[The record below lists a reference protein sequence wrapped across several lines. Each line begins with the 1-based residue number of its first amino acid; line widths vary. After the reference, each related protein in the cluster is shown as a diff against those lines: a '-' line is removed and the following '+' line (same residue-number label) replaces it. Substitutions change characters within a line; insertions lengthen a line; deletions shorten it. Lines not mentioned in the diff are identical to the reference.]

1 MNYSEALDYIHKIS
15 WTGSRPGLERI
26 SELCALL
33 GDPQDKLKFIHVG
46 GTNGKGSF
54 CSMLSSV
61 LMASG
66 LKVGTYTS
74 PYIYRFNERIM
85 INGSPIADDVLARLT
100 ERVKTCADKM
110 ADPPTEFELITAL
123 GFLYFAEEEC
133 DIVVLEV
140 GLGGR
145 LDATNIIKTPILSV
159 ITGIALDHTAILGD
173 TVEKIA
179 AEKAGIIKAG
189 VPVLCGCPKES
200 GAAKVIAARAK
211 EMGCEMR
218 YAKDAPITAMRCVLG
233 ETRFDY
239 KSYTDVKIRLCGLY
253 QPYNCAAVLD
263 AVTLLNERGT
273 GIDDVAVYRGLKNAR
288 WPARFEILSR
298 DPDIIFDGGHNPEG
312 IAALWD
318 SVSYYYPGLK
328 VIMLS
333 GVMADKDYPRMAES
347 LAPLAHKVHTFAP
360 ANPRAL
366 DAAKYSAAFEK
377 CGVCAVPHGTARCAL
392 EEAIEDAKKTDL
404 PLIICGSLYSYAEIR
419 AELDEIM
426 KL

>member
-1 MNYSEALDYIHKIS
+1 MNYTEALEYIHKIS

-26 SELCALL
+26 TELCRLI

-61 LMASG
+61 LIASG
-66 LKVGTYTS
+66 RKVGTYTS

-85 INGSPIADDVLARLT
+85 INGEPIPDEKLARLT
-100 ERVKTCADKM
+100 EKVKEQADTM

-123 GFLYFAEEEC
+123 GFLYFAEENC

-145 LDATNIIKTPILSV
+145 LGATNIIKTPILSV
-159 ITGIALDHTAILGD
+159 ITGISLDHTAILGD
-173 TVEKIA
+173 TEEKIA
-179 AEKAGIIKAG
+179 AEKAGIIKKG
-189 VPVLCGCPKES
+189 VPVLCGCPAG
-200 GAAKVIAARAK
+200 GARDVITARAR
-211 EMGCEMR
+211 EMGCEIH

-239 KSYTDVKIRLCGLY
+239 KSYTDVSIRLCGLY
-253 QPYNCAAVLD
+253 QPYNCASVLD
-263 AVTLLNERGT
+263 AITVLLKMGIE
-273 GIDDVAVYRGLKNAR
+273 IDDVAVYHGLKKAK
-288 WPARFEILSR
+288 WPARFEILAR

-328 VIMLS
+328 VVLLS
-333 GVMADKDYPRMAES
+333 GVMADKDYPQMAKS
-347 LAPLAHKVHTFAP
+347 LSPLAECVHTFAP

-366 DAAKYSAAFEK
+366 NAGSYAEAFEK
-377 CGVCAVPHGTARCAL
+377 CGVTAVPHATAYDAL
-392 EEAIEDAKKTDL
+392 ASAINEAKAKDL

-419 AELDEIM
+419 AELSKIM
-426 KL
+426 

>member
-1 MNYSEALDYIHKIS
+1 MNYTEALEYIHKIS

-26 SELCALL
+26 AELCRLL
-33 GDPQDKLKFIHVG
+33 GDPQDKLRFIHIG

-54 CSMLSSV
+54 SAMLSSV
-61 LMASG
+61 LAASG
-66 LKVGTYTS
+66 KKVGTYTS
-74 PYIYRFNERIM
+74 PYIFRFNERIM
-85 INGSPIADDVLARLT
+85 INGTPIPDEKLARLT
-100 ERVKTCADKM
+100 ERVKEKADTM

-123 GFLYFAEEEC
+123 GFLYFCEENC

-145 LDATNIIKTPILSV
+145 LDATNIIKTPVLSV
-159 ITGIALDHTAILGD
+159 ITGISLDHTAILGD
-173 TVEKIA
+173 TEEKIA
-179 AEKAGIIKAG
+179 AEKAGIIKKS
-189 VPVLCGCPKES
+189 VPVLCGCPAG
-200 GAAKVIAARAK
+200 GARDVITARAK
-211 EMGCEMR
+211 EMGCEIS

-239 KSYTDVKIRLCGLY
+239 KSYTDVSIRLCGLY
-253 QPYNCAAVLD
+253 QPYNCASVLD
-263 AVTLLNERGT
+263 AVTILNKRGM
-273 GIDDVAVYRGLKNAR
+273 GIDDTAVYRGLRSAK

-328 VIMLS
+328 VILLS
-333 GVMADKDYPRMAES
+333 GVMADKDYPQMAKS
-347 LAPLAHKVHTFAP
+347 LSPLAECVHTFAP

-366 DAAKYSAAFEK
+366 NADDYAAAFKK
-377 CGVCAVPHGTARCAL
+377 CGVTAYAHKTAREAL
-392 EEAIEDAKKTDL
+392 VSAINDAKTNDL

-419 AELDEIM
+419 TELDNIM
-426 KL
+426 

>member
-1 MNYSEALDYIHKIS
+1 MNYTEALEYIHKIS

-33 GDPQDKLKFIHVG
+33 GNPQDSLKFIHVG

-61 LMASG
+61 LVESG
-66 LKVGTYTS
+66 RKVGTYTS
-74 PYIYRFNERIM
+74 PYICRFNERIM
-85 INGSPIADDVLARLT
+85 INNTPIADATLARLT
-100 ERVKTCADKM
+100 EKVKEKADTM

-123 GFLYFAEEEC
+123 GFLYFAEEKC

-159 ITGIALDHTAILGD
+159 VTGIALDHTAILGD

-179 AEKAGIIKAG
+179 AEKAGIFKKG

-200 GAAKVIAARAK
+200 GAARVIAAKAK
-211 EMGCEMR
+211 ELDCPLT
-218 YAKDAPITAMRCVLG
+218 YAKDSPITAMRCVLG

-239 KSYTDVKIRLCGLY
+239 KAYDNVKIKLCGLY

-263 AVTLLNERGT
+263 AVTLLGRLGVE
-273 GIDDVAVYRGLKNAR
+273 IDDTALYKGLQNAR

-328 VIMLS
+328 VILLS
-333 GVMADKDYPRMAES
+333 GVMGDKDYPQMAKSLSPLAES
-347 LAPLAHKVHTFAP
+347 VHTFAP

-366 DAAKYSAAFEK
+366 EAGRYAAAFES
-377 CGVCAVPHGTARCAL
+377 CGVSATPHATARKAL
-392 EEAIEDAKKTDL
+392 EAAISEARRKEL

-419 AELDEIM
+419 AELDGITQ
-426 KL
+426 

>member
-1 MNYSEALDYIHKIS
+1 MNYTEALDYIHKIS

-26 SELCALL
+26 AELCRLL
-33 GDPQDKLKFIHVG
+33 GNPQDRLKFIHVG

-54 CSMLSSV
+54 SSMLSSV
-61 LMASG
+61 LAESG
-66 LKVGTYTS
+66 KKVGTYTS

-85 INGSPIADDVLARLT
+85 INGKPIPDESLARLT
-100 ERVKTCADKM
+100 EKVKEQADKM

-159 ITGIALDHTAILGD
+159 ITGISLDHTAILGD
-173 TVEKIA
+173 TEEKIA
-179 AEKAGIIKAG
+179 AEKAGIIKKG
-189 VPVLCGCPKES
+189 VPVLCGCPAG
-200 GAAKVIAARAK
+200 GARDVITARAK
-211 EMGCEMR
+211 ELGCEIS
-218 YAKDAPITAMRCVLG
+218 YAKDAPISAMRCVLG
-233 ETRFDY
+233 ETRFNY
-239 KSYTDVKIRLCGLY
+239 KSYTDVSIRLCGLY
-253 QPYNCAAVLD
+253 QPYNCASVLD
-263 AVTLLNERGT
+263 AITLLNEQGLN
-273 GIDDVAVYRGLKNAR
+273 IDDNAVYAGLKNAK

-298 DPDIIFDGGHNPEG
+298 EPDIIFDGGHNPEG

-328 VIMLS
+328 VVLLS
-333 GVMADKDYPRMAES
+333 GVMADKDYPQMAKS
-347 LAPLAHKVHTFAP
+347 LAPLAECVHTFSP

-366 DAAKYSAAFEK
+366 NAKDYAKAFEK
-377 CGVCAVPHGTARCAL
+377 CGVTAHPHESARDAL
-392 EEAIEDAKKTDL
+392 ASAINEAKEKSL

-419 AELDEIM
+419 AELDGIM
-426 KL
+426 

>member
-1 MNYSEALDYIHKIS
+1 MTYTEALEYIHKIS

-26 SELCALL
+26 TELCRLL
-33 GDPQDKLKFIHVG
+33 GDPQDRLKFIHVG

-54 CSMLSSV
+54 SAMLSSV
-61 LMASG
+61 LIRSG
-66 LKVGTYTS
+66 RRVGTYTS
-74 PYIYRFNERIM
+74 PYIFRFNERIM
-85 INGSPIADDVLARLT
+85 INGEPIPDEKLADLT
-100 ERVKTCADKM
+100 ARVKEKADTM
-110 ADPPTEFELITAL
+110 QDPPTEFELITAL
-123 GFLYFAEEEC
+123 GFLYFAEEGC

-159 ITGIALDHTAILGD
+159 ITGISLDHTAILGD

-189 VPVLCGCPKES
+189 VPMLCGCPEG
-200 GAAKVIAARAK
+200 GARDVITARAQ
-211 EMGCEMR
+211 ELGCKIA

-239 KSYTDVKIRLCGLY
+239 KSYTDVSIRLCGLY

-263 AVTLLNERGT
+263 AVTLLNRLGFV
-273 GIDDVAVYRGLKNAR
+273 IDDIALYHGLKSAR

-298 DPDIIFDGGHNPEG
+298 SPDIIFDGGHNPEG
-312 IAALWD
+312 IAALWE

-328 VIMLS
+328 VILLS
-333 GVMADKDYPRMAES
+333 GVMADKDYPQMAKS
-347 LAPLAHKVHTFAP
+347 LAPLAERVHTFAP

-366 DAAKYSAAFEK
+366 KAEAYAAAFED
-377 CGVCAVPHGTARCAL
+377 CGAAAIPHSTAREALDCA
-392 EEAIEDAKKTDL
+392 INDAEKKDL

-419 AELDEIM
+419 TELD
-426 KL
+426 KLK